1 MPDLFQNHLNRIF
14 PSREWSDISGY
25 WLRYIDAIT
34 PPGSQPSSVIEEF
47 IGFETVARTLHGT
60 SRRQRQDVAGFRQ
73 LIFHEAIYLL
83 HKASHVIGCS
93 ETDAS
98 LGAHTWALSQAYQG
112 SFFAAKSIC
121 YLLGGVLADYDRKTI
136 IIDLWPGVSAST
148 GGAGLLTDTTIE
160 FFKNEKWVGHKE
172 LWQLFQHFL
181 RTTKVNRWPT
191 NYVDAIVALAPN
203 DFAKQRNII
212 HYEGGK
218 WVFDDLF
225 EFTPNNNYGLVK
237 GRLSSGFVYDEKSD
251 FTFVLAQVIF
261 RMALLLLSEIITL
274 TNKLEAEISI
284 FNKRLDPKFHP
295 YYITEFPTL

>member
-1 MPDLFQNHLNRIF
+1 MPDPFQNHLNRVF
-14 PSREWSDISGY
+14 PRREWSDISGY
-25 WLRYIDAIT
+25 WLRYIDTIT

-47 IGFETVARTLHGT
+47 IGFETVARSLHGT
-60 SRRQRQDVAGFRQ
+60 SRHQRQDVPGFRQ

-93 ETDAS
+93 ETDAL

-136 IIDLWPGVSAST
+136 IIDIWPGVGSST
-148 GGAGLLTDTTIE
+148 SGTGLLTDTTIE

-172 LWQLFQHFL
+172 VWQLFQHLL
-181 RTTKVNRWPT
+181 RITKVNIWPAE
-191 NYVDAIVALAPN
+191 YIDAIIALAPN

-212 HYEGGK
+212 HYGGGK

-237 GRLSSGFVYDEKSD
+237 RRFSSGFVYDEKGD

-261 RMALLLLSEIITL
+261 RMALLILGEITTL
-274 TNKLEAEISI
+274 TNKLETEINI
-284 FNKRLDPKFHP
+284 FNKRLNPNFHP
-295 YYITEFPTL
+295 YYITEFPL